1 MEREPVGVLK
11 LASQSR
17 LTVKEMVMTTAS
29 RRAKRN
35 SNRAGENRWHR
46 LLQAARQGTLRKKG
60 SCWAWKD
67 SRHRSSRVWST
78 LR

>member
-1 MEREPVGVLK
+1 MCSNSHRK
-11 LASQSR
+11 
-17 LTVKEMVMTTAS
+17 LTVVLMVITTAR

-35 SNRAGENRWHR
+35 SNRPGEKRWHR
-46 LLQAARQGTLRKKG
+46 LRQADRQGTLRKSG